1 MDWTK
6 GLWEI
11 WEENETEEMDE
22 VRAEIEVA
30 IGGVKDLL

>member
-11 WEENETEEMDE
+11 WEENETEERDE